1 MEEIKTK
8 AIVLKTTDYGEADKI
23 ASLFS
28 LEYGKISAKF
38 VGVKRAKAK
47 LRYLIQPF
55 SFIELECMK
64 RQDFYM
70 VKTGGVIDS
79 FPNIISDY
87 SKTICGYIVVD
98 IIDKILLKNKV
109 EKDIFLLT
117 ARALKAIE
125 NSNPYRAT
133 IDYIIIFFDLLGE
146 ALNLEL
152 TEKMFLDLNLGNFS
166 ANRSENCLEIDKK
179 CYQNLSTDLKNENLN
194 KMSLRLLHN
203 IFKAKYDIELNSFSF
218 L

>member
-117 ARALKAIE
+117 ANPLKVSIIQTRYLMIHRLMAEIMSLLSNSQSISE
-125 NSNPYRAT
+125 NSIVFQRK
-133 IDYIIIFFDLLGE
+133 L
-146 ALNLEL
+146 
-152 TEKMFLDLNLGNFS
+152 
-166 ANRSENCLEIDKK
+166 
-179 CYQNLSTDLKNENLN
+179 
-194 KMSLRLLHN
+194 
-203 IFKAKYDIELNSFSF
+203 
-218 L
+218 